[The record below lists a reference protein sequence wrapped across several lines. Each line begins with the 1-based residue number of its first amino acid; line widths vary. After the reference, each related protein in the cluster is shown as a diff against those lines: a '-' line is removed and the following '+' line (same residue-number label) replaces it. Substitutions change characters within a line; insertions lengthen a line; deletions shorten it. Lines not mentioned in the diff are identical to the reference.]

1 MTSKTLTLLVSA
13 LAVGCGFTLPT
24 LGMHTQNIAI
34 HATSMLTA
42 GQVDPFADPMFGA
55 ASEVQQA
62 ASQGDPIRTLIT
74 GAIVYGVSMIA
85 LSYWEDHILPDLQ
98 ERGIMPR
105 ITKGYEEK
113 ARMLKSEK
121 LLPWLTP
128 LTADQSVPLPVYADL
143 EKSCHHVGRNGDV
156 HQYICAAENYK
167 PDKLIDCQ
175 ISKEFSELYGKPV
188 LICKRKDPY

>member
-1 MTSKTLTLLVSA
+1 
-13 LAVGCGFTLPT
+13 
-24 LGMHTQNIAI
+24 
-34 HATSMLTA
+34 MLTA

-143 EKSCHHVGRNGDV
+143 EKSCHHVGRAARTLTLPTHGRIRRRNGDV